1 VTKLSKKRLR
11 KLDNIQAQTRTVFQP
26 FVSGPL
32 SDSVAV
38 IVAHKLSAVF
48 EEEYPV
54 ANIQQTLL
62 LQLRPTITDTWVS
75 FIGRQLAARAEE
87 LTVGPIMVFEQFAL
101 DEWLTVEISA
111 AEPSVWKDSKP
122 GFKLSV
128 YILDGRPAGHTLKR
142 NFPASWLVG
151 KAYEMGFSMRRQYDD
166 DATGLVGLRAEVY
179 AVRDKESGEPTFEK
193 WLVPAGIEKW
203 NKEII
208 TKRMRFEVFTRSGDD
223 PCPYEYE
230 HYCKECPVSYI
241 DCHASYVRPG
251 R

>member
-1 VTKLSKKRLR
+1 VSKPNKARLN
-11 KLDNIQAQTRTVFQP
+11 KLDGIQAQIRTVFQP

-32 SDSVAV
+32 SEAVVAT
-38 IVAHKLSAVF
+38 VAPKLSAVLNS
-48 EEEYPV
+48 EYPV
-54 ANIQQTLL
+54 ANIHQTLL
-62 LQLRPTITDTWVS
+62 LQLRPVITDAWVS
-75 FIGRQLAARAEE
+75 FIGRQLAARSDE
-87 LTVGPIMVFEQFAL
+87 LNVGPIMIYEQFAF
-101 DEWLTVEISA
+101 DGWLAVEISG
-111 AEPSVWKDSKP
+111 AEPSVWKDNKP

-128 YILDGRPAGHTLKR
+128 YILDGNPAGHILKR

-166 DATGLVGLRAEVY
+166 DATGLVGLRARVF

-193 WLVPAGIEKW
+193 WLVPSGMEKW

-223 PCPYEYE
+223 PCPYEYD
-230 HYCKECPVSYI
+230 HYCNECPVSYI

-251 R
+251 K